1 MPFEQK
7 QLLLEVRGRP
17 VTFIPGKKSVSRLP
31 GDWSSPFSGQGYE
44 PMGYRDFTLGDDPRR
59 INLAATARR
68 GRSTIVERIALRE
81 FNILIVIDAS
91 ASMRVREKWE
101 IQMAAATLQP
111 YSAWKAEIS
120 FGIAVSQGADVVSLG
135 IGLGSRHFHRLQR
148 QLRQLISA
156 KTDYLPSGKRLPL
169 SRCLPVNSMMLF
181 CSDFLDG
188 QGRARTSHYLAHA
201 IRRYDFVPIVIQ
213 DELDVSFPAIPA
225 RTVVPL
231 KNPETGVERDTW
243 LSPEIAVSI
252 KSAHEHRFRE
262 LLRLFLNKGV
272 HAIHLKSPNIASMS
286 SRIDAFFRRRIGA

>member
-7 QLLLEVRGRP
+7 QLLLKVRGRP
-17 VTFIPGKKSVSRLP
+17 VTFIPGKKSLSRLP

-44 PMGYRDFTLGDDPRR
+44 PMGYRDFALGDDPRR

-68 GRSTIVERIALRE
+68 GQPTIVERIALRE

-91 ASMRVREKWE
+91 GSMRVREKWE
-101 IQMAAATLQP
+101 IQMAAATLLL
-111 YSAWKAEIS
+111 YSAWKAETS
-120 FGIAVSQGADVVSLG
+120 FGIAVSHGADVVSFG

-148 QLRQLISA
+148 TLGQMISA
-156 KTDYLPSGKRLPL
+156 KSDSLPNGRRLPL

-181 CSDFLDG
+181 CSDFLDTN
-188 QGRARTSHYLAHA
+188 GRMRSSNHLAHA

-213 DELDVSFPAIPA
+213 DELECSFPAIKT

-231 KNPETGVERDTW
+231 KNPETGAERDTW

-252 KSAHEHRFRE
+252 KNAHEHRFRE
-262 LLRLFLNKGV
+262 LVRMFLEKDV

-286 SRIDAFFRRRIGA
+286 NRIDAYFRRRIGT